1 MFNIVKLLVIVLL
14 VKIKKVLDDGLINV
28 FLYIM
33 INNFWGKR

>member
-28 FLYIM
+28 LLYIM
-33 INNFWGKR
+33 INNFW

>member
-14 VKIKKVLDDGLINV
+14 VKIKKVLDDGLIYV

-33 INNFWGKR
+33 INNFW

>member
-14 VKIKKVLDDGLINV
+14 VKIKKVLDDGLIIV

-33 INNFWGKR
+33 INNFW

>member
-28 FLYIM
+28 LLYIM
-33 INNFWGKR
+33 INNFL

>member
-33 INNFWGKR
+33 INNFW